1 MRRLLLI
8 SVVYVGIVGFYKAN
22 AAIEISTYG
31 AVTHVTPY
39 WTVTSG
45 VGDMAYGRLKLENK
59 RPVWISVNLYGL
71 GSHGYISNGSY
82 EGGLTAPNA
91 FQVMPPWCTNWS
103 QFEYFIPPGDE
114 IYFDFS
120 IPIRDAPYE
129 LWLYKGSEPLRYV
142 GCLDTFVY
150 WKFGSHIP
158 AGVLTSVLF
167 TLKEFTGISGKISA
181 MAVHLAQGEYGDV
194 LKDIV
199 DIIKEEKA
207 GVQMFAE
214 LARISG
220 HPIEEKVLKQW
231 AVGLGDW
238 FRIPEAVDILLTLY
252 FTADDEKYEFV
263 VNYTSDDDE
272 DTGNGSDD
280 GDGDSGGDAGDHPPL
295 PELGGTALIVSNR
308 GTGWQGYL
316 SDLAMNGEVYSG
328 STFPSTLNYYDLLVL
343 DDYPNVYDENA
354 GNKIR
359 NYVSGG
365 GDVLIV
371 GVVPGKIAVGSDLA
385 PISDWLGAEYFY
397 QSSGTTLTLSTT
409 QANVFSTGYATGT
422 VLYNVSGG
430 VEVATWGLTD
440 LSGTDYADW
449 SSYGAGLVGNS
460 YGSGNVVYTTV
471 GLPGDYG
478 QYGSTTEEYYY
489 VLAYA
494 LSWLIQ

>member
-1 MRRLLLI
+1 
-8 SVVYVGIVGFYKAN
+8 
-22 AAIEISTYG
+22 
-31 AVTHVTPY
+31 
-39 WTVTSG
+39 
-45 VGDMAYGRLKLENK
+45 
-59 RPVWISVNLYGL
+59 
-71 GSHGYISNGSY
+71 
-82 EGGLTAPNA
+82 
-91 FQVMPPWCTNWS
+91 
-103 QFEYFIPPGDE
+103 
-114 IYFDFS
+114 
-120 IPIRDAPYE
+120 
-129 LWLYKGSEPLRYV
+129 
-142 GCLDTFVY
+142 
-150 WKFGSHIP
+150 
-158 AGVLTSVLF
+158 
-167 TLKEFTGISGKISA
+167 
-181 MAVHLAQGEYGDV
+181 
-194 LKDIV
+194 
-199 DIIKEEKA
+199 
-207 GVQMFAE
+207 
-214 LARISG
+214 
-220 HPIEEKVLKQW
+220 
-231 AVGLGDW
+231 
-238 FRIPEAVDILLTLY
+238 
-252 FTADDEKYEFV
+252 
-263 VNYTSDDDE
+263 
-272 DTGNGSDD
+272 
-280 GDGDSGGDAGDHPPL
+280 
-295 PELGGTALIVSNR
+295 
-308 GTGWQGYL
+308 
-316 SDLAMNGEVYSG
+316 MNGEVYSG